1 VVEPSSTE
9 VVLPNRVED
18 EFDVLGSI
26 EDEINSMWS

>member
-1 VVEPSSTE
+1 VEDPSSTE

-26 EDEINSMWS
+26 EDEIA